1 MNGVEFRQQG
11 ERRTEGRPLKRES
24 GNWKAALRTVTHAAA
39 HRPEGRSEQGEER
52 LEAWMRGQRTLS
64 ERTAVLLVPELT
76 ALRPPLGG
84 PLKHVL
90 QKGRPAFRVPPLF
103 STFQEALNISEP
115 QPHVCISFPSPSL
128 GSCAQRAFPKLKMLR
143 KVRGAWLVP
152 SVQRPTLG
160 FGSLHDLGVV
170 RSSRGL

>member
-1 MNGVEFRQQG
+1 
-11 ERRTEGRPLKRES
+11 
-24 GNWKAALRTVTHAAA
+24 
-39 HRPEGRSEQGEER
+39 
-52 LEAWMRGQRTLS
+52 MRGHRTLS
-64 ERTAVLLVPELT
+64 ERTAVLLVPELIT
-76 ALRPPLGG
+76 LRPPPGG

-90 QKGRPAFRVPPLF
+90 REGRPAFRVPPLF
-103 STFQEALNISEP
+103 STLQEALNISEP
-115 QPHVCISFPSPSL
+115 QTHMCISFPSPSL

-160 FGSLHDLGVV
+160 FSSLHDLGVV